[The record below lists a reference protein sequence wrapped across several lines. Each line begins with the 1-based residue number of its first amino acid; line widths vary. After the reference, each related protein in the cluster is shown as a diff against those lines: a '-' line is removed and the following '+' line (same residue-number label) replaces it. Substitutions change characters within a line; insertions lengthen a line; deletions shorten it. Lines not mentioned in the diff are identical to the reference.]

1 MSTSSLLIMALK
13 PKCRCLGRGEEF
25 LDLMKKKK
33 KVVTIPNAIED
44 VKKLDLSYTGV
55 RI

>member
-1 MSTSSLLIMALK
+1 MALK